1 MKLST
6 RVRYG
11 VRGLVELALA
21 DPDKPVPLK
30 VLAEN
35 QEIPNK
41 YLEQMIS
48 SLKIAGLVASV
59 RGAEG
64 GYRLAKPPESIT
76 AWDVYQVLDVSA
88 APIECVAGPCGKD
101 RKDVCS
107 CQEMWGEL
115 AEAISGVLQSWTLEK
130 LAAREIEKRRT
141 AKKSGRKKRS

>member
-6 RVRYG
+6 KVRYG
-11 VRGLVELALA
+11 LRGLVELALA

-35 QEIPNK
+35 QDIPNK

-64 GYRLAKPPESIT
+64 GYRLAKPPSSIT

-88 APIECVAGPCGKD
+88 VPVECVDGSCGKN
-101 RKDVCS
+101 RKDVCV
-107 CQEMWGEL
+107 CQEMWQEL
-115 AEAISGVLQSWTLEK
+115 SEAIFNVLQSWTLEK
-130 LAAREIEKRRT
+130 LATREVEMRQT
-141 AKKSGRKKRS
+141 AKKTWQEG